1 MRLPFISEKRH
12 HSAKPGKGVQ
22 QNTDAEA
29 ADMDFSES
37 ESLRGLSELYSPEQ
51 TSESNIHDIA
61 DVLLDMGKINARQ
74 LTSLRK
80 KQKENPCSD
89 VSSLLLK
96 IEKISADDIFTAKAK
111 MYGLK
116 FKQVDVE
123 KVDKEAFSKLDIEYI
138 KSNRIMPVEVQ
149 GKTKKK
155 LIVVTSRPE
164 DLFVIE
170 DVKSQ
175 TQMNVEAFV
184 CADEDID
191 KVCSKFEGQ
200 KGDYNIDDI
209 MDDMAD
215 VEVVQD
221 HEDNSEDL
229 EQMAG

>member
-1 MRLPFISEKRH
+1 MKLPFISEKKHR
-12 HSAKPGKGVQ
+12 SSESGKGVQ
-22 QNTDAEA
+22 QNTDTETA

-37 ESLRGLSELYSPEQ
+37 QSLRGLSELYSPEQ
-51 TSESNIHDIA
+51 TSESHTHDIV
-61 DVLLDMGKINARQ
+61 DVLLDMGKINAKQ
-74 LTSLRK
+74 HASLRK
-80 KQKENPCSD
+80 KQKANPSSD

-96 IEKISADDIFTAKAK
+96 IEKISTDDILTAQAK
-111 MYGLK
+111 MHDLE
-116 FKQVDVE
+116 FRHIEPDDVQ
-123 KVDKEAFSKLDIEYI
+123 KEAFSRLDLEYI
-138 KSNRIMPVEVQ
+138 KSNRIMPIEVH
-149 GKTKKK
+149 GKK
-155 LIVVTSRPE
+155 LIVATSRPA

-191 KVCSKFEGQ
+191 SVCNHFEGQ

-221 HEDNSEDL
+221 QQDDSEDL
-229 EQMAG
+229 EQMA